1 MRIIAEALT
10 FDDVSLVPAESNVL
24 PRDVSTRTRLTRG
37 IALNVPIASAAM
49 DTVTEGRLAITMAQ
63 CGGIGIMHKNMS
75 VERQA
80 AEVAL
85 VKKFEAGVIRDPI
98 TVTPD
103 TAIQDVINLTR
114 ARNISGVPVVDG
126 GQLVGIVTSRD

>member
-1 MRIIAEALT
+1 MAFSRQNRVPHNAWASRPKRSRSATFRSDPPTGHAFPRPAAL
-10 FDDVSLVPAESNVL
+10 P
-24 PRDVSTRTRLTRG
+24 TRLTRN
-37 IALNVPIASAAM
+37 IRLNIPILSAAM
-49 DTVTEGRLAITMAQ
+49 DTVTEARLAITMAQ

-75 VERQA
+75 VEQQA

-103 TAIQDVINLTR
+103 TSIGDVMKIVR
-114 ARNISGVPVVDG
+114 ARNISGVPV
-126 GQLVGIVTSRD
+126 